1 MEFASEKFQLET
13 ELRNAIERK
22 EFRLYYQ
29 PKLDLITGKLKGVE
43 ALIRWEHP
51 AKGLVSPADFIPLA
65 EETGL
70 NIPIGEWV
78 LHTACLQ
85 NKVWQE
91 AGLSPFMM
99 SVNISARQLYQSN
112 FVDCLRHIL
121 IETNL
126 SPEYLELEITESVVL
141 DTSYSLQII
150 RELKRMGVQITLDDF
165 GTGYNSLHYLT
176 EYPIDSIKIDRS
188 FTFNCT
194 MDSNDAMVVKMIISL
209 AHKLQIEVIAEGIET
224 KDQLI
229 FLQQHFCH
237 QGQGY
242 LFSKPLPP
250 EILIQQLAQ
259 IEQIFNREGIGTEV
273 FKQGLIGEASE
284 TARQEL
290 AETVKQHHGIIFRFK
305 EVNGKFIHTVCDGGL
320 LYRMQITPEQV
331 IGKELRGLFP
341 NPIAEEKEKYYRK
354 AWEGKENVMYEGEFN
369 GINYLVSLR
378 PIQKRGQVI
387 GVVGSVFDITIQ
399 KQRQKKG
406 D

>member
-70 NIPIGEWV
+70 IIPIGEWV

-126 SPEYLELEITESVVL
+126 SRNTLNLRLQKVW
-141 DTSYSLQII
+141 YSI
-150 RELKRMGVQITLDDF
+150 
-165 GTGYNSLHYLT
+165 
-176 EYPIDSIKIDRS
+176 
-188 FTFNCT
+188 
-194 MDSNDAMVVKMIISL
+194 
-209 AHKLQIEVIAEGIET
+209 
-224 KDQLI
+224 
-229 FLQQHFCH
+229 
-237 QGQGY
+237 
-242 LFSKPLPP
+242 
-250 EILIQQLAQ
+250 
-259 IEQIFNREGIGTEV
+259 
-273 FKQGLIGEASE
+273 
-284 TARQEL
+284 
-290 AETVKQHHGIIFRFK
+290 
-305 EVNGKFIHTVCDGGL
+305 
-320 LYRMQITPEQV
+320 QV
-331 IGKELRGLFP
+331 I
-341 NPIAEEKEKYYRK
+341 
-354 AWEGKENVMYEGEFN
+354 
-369 GINYLVSLR
+369 VS
-378 PIQKRGQVI
+378 K
-387 GVVGSVFDITIQ
+387 S
-399 KQRQKKG
+399 
-406 D
+406 